1 MKPFLDNPRAT
12 PVNPAVFASER
23 LLFTPATPQA
33 GAIPTIFA
41 FPNEYSVGITSLG
54 YQVVWATL
62 ASRSDLQVSRWF
74 TDVQEPL
81 PEQSELLG
89 YSISWEL
96 DYVNLLNSLEDLGI
110 PLRSVERESHHP
122 LVFGGGSVL
131 TANPEPFADFFD
143 LILLGDGEILLG
155 EFLGAYKEVRSAERK
170 TQLRRLAQVPGVYI
184 PSLYQITYHHSTGEI
199 QSIQPVEAEISPR
212 VEKQTYRGNTLSAS
226 TVVTEK
232 AAWENIYMVEVVRSC
247 PEMCRFCLA
256 SYLTLPFRTP
266 SATESLIP
274 AIERGLE
281 VTQRI
286 GLLGA
291 SVTQHPEFEVLLDYL
306 SQPKYKDVR
315 LSIASVRTNTVTP
328 KLAETL
334 TQRGTNSITIA
345 VESGSERLRQIIN
358 KKLTNEEILQ
368 AAVNA
373 KAGGL
378 KSLKLYGMVGV
389 PGEEMSDV
397 EQTVAMMKQIKKAA
411 PGLRLTFGCSTFVP
425 KAHTPFQWF
434 GVNSQA
440 EKRLKF
446 LQKHLKPQGIDFRP
460 ESYNWSVIQALI
472 SRGDRRLSH
481 LLELTRHYGDSVGSY
496 RRAFKELKGKLPELD
511 FYVHTNW
518 STDKVLPWNHLQ
530 GPLPQG
536 TLLKHRDAAISQF
549 EQPQVVRIG

>member
-1 MKPFLDNPRAT
+1 MT
-12 PVNPAVFASER
+12 PAVFASER
-23 LLFTPATPQA
+23 LLFTPATSNVDS
-33 GAIPTIFA
+33 IPTIFA

-62 ASRSDLQVSRWF
+62 ASRSDLEVSRLF
-74 TDVQEPL
+74 TDCHEPL
-81 PEQSELLG
+81 PGQPELLG
-89 YSISWEL
+89 YSLSWEL
-96 DYVNLLNSLEDLGI
+96 DYVNILNLLELLEISARASD
-110 PLRSVERESHHP
+110 RSEHHP
-122 LVFGGGSVL
+122 LVFGGGPVL

-143 LILLGDGEILLG
+143 VILLGDGETLLG
-155 EFLGAYKEVRSAERK
+155 DFIDAYKAVRTADRD
-170 TQLRRLAQVPGVYI
+170 TQLRYLAQVPGIYV
-184 PSLYQITYHHSTGEI
+184 PSLYEVTYHDLTGAIE
-199 QSIQPVEAEISPR
+199 SIEPVDAQIPPV

-226 TVVTEK
+226 TVVTQK

-266 SATESLIP
+266 SATGSLIP

-281 VTQRI
+281 VTNRI

-306 SQPKYKDVR
+306 SQPKYDDVR
-315 LSIASVRTNTVTP
+315 LSIASVRTNTVTQ

-334 TQRGTNSITIA
+334 AKRDTRSITIA
-345 VESGSERLRQIIN
+345 VESGSERLRGIIN
-358 KKLTNEEILQ
+358 KKLKNEEIIQ

-378 KSLKLYGMVGV
+378 TSLKLYGMVGV

-397 EQTVAMMKQIKKAA
+397 EQTVAMMRDIKKAV
-411 PGLRLTFGCSTFVP
+411 PGLRLTLGCSTFVP

-434 GVNSQA
+434 GVNPQA

-446 LQKHLKPQGIDFRP
+446 LQKHLKPQGMEFRP

-481 LLELTRHYGDSVGSY
+481 LLELTRHYGDTLGSF
-496 RRAFKELKGKLPELD
+496 RRAFKELRGQLPELD
-511 FYVHTNW
+511 FYVHEDW
-518 STDKVLPWNHLQ
+518 STDQVLPWSHLQ
-530 GPLPQG
+530 GPLPQA
-536 TLLKHRDAAISQF
+536 TLLKHLESATRQF
-549 EQPQVVRIG
+549 SPSSKELELVK